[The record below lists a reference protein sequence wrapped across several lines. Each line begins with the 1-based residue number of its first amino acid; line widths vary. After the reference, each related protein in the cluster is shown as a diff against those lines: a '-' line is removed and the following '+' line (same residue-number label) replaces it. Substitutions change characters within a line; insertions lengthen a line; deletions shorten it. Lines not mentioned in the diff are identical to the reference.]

1 MLMAAGLDSAIA
13 DPLDTA
19 QMEWIRIVEDRND
32 TTPLGRLVLA
42 LYDATAAMDDL
53 DEGLV
58 DQSDDDQIAILKT
71 YRMLHNRVLYA
82 DSYLRF

>member
-1 MLMAAGLDSAIA
+1 M
-13 DPLDTA
+13 
-19 QMEWIRIVEDRND
+19 
-32 TTPLGRLVLA
+32 

-53 DEGLV
+53 DEDLADADDA
-58 DQSDDDQIAILKT
+58 DQVAIVKT

>member
-1 MLMAAGLDSAIA
+1 
-13 DPLDTA
+13 
-19 QMEWIRIVEDRND
+19 MEWIRIVESRDD
-32 TTPLGRLVLA
+32 STPVGRLVLA

-53 DEGLV
+53 DEDLADADDA
-58 DQSDDDQIAILKT
+58 DQVAIVKT